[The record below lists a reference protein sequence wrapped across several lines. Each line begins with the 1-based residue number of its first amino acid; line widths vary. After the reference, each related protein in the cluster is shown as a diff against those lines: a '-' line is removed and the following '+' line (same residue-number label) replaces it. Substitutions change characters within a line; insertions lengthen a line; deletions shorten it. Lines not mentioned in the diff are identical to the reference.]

1 MKMTGESKEGK
12 VLDAAEAISK
22 IRLIGITGIAGSG
35 KDTLADYIIGKYGAK
50 KLALADPIKAILN
63 SIFGFPA
70 AAWDDRAWKEKAQA
84 MIGHSP
90 RVLAQSLGTDW
101 GRRINEDLWIAKL
114 VGRWR
119 ESDSAFTVVP
129 DVRFDNEAVYMLRS
143 GGMMIRVE
151 RDEVE
156 PVAPHA
162 SEAGVQDQL
171 VHLSIVNNGTVE
183 DLHEAFDRAIVKH
196 VLEAEA
202 NIAKQQAGMQPQEN

>member
-1 MKMTGESKEGK
+1 MTGESKEGK
-12 VLDAAEAISK
+12 VLDATAAMTNV
-22 IRLIGITGIAGSG
+22 RLIGITGKAGSG
-35 KDTLADYIIGKYGAK
+35 KDTLADYICNSYGAQ

-70 AAWDDRAWKEKAQA
+70 DAWNDRGWKEQPQA

-90 RVLAQSLGTDW
+90 RVLAQSLGTQW
-101 GRRINEDLWIAKL
+101 GRSINEDLWISKL

-119 ESDSAFTVVP
+119 ASDCAMTVVP

-156 PVAPHA
+156 PVAPHE

-183 DLHEAFDRAIVKH
+183 DLCEAFDRAIVKH
-196 VLEAEA
+196 VLEAQA
-202 NIAKQQAGMQPQEN
+202 NAEKQQAEMQPQ